1 MNQQTEPKRMQRR
14 GIERRQAILDA
25 AVQIL
30 ATEGYEAAT
39 LKAMGDLAG
48 IPVASMYHY
57 FPDRLQVEVE
67 LMQAWIPQL
76 NARIDNAM
84 ADARLTSLA
93 DGVEA
98 IIAPILACFAEHP
111 ACAEL
116 WFVGRHPALA
126 AIVAEFHDQ
135 SARKLWQWLLE
146 HQALRAGTPALPVQI
161 AFEAGNHLFDLA
173 FRRPPQDRATILTEA
188 RRMVISYLSLYA
200 P

>member
-1 MNQQTEPKRMQRR
+1 MNEHTEPKRMQRR

-25 AVQIL
+25 AIQIL

-39 LKAMGDLAG
+39 LKAMADLAG

-57 FPDRLQVEVE
+57 FPDRLQVEIE

-76 NARIDNAM
+76 TARIDAAM
-84 ADARLTSLA
+84 ADARLTSLS

-98 IIAPILACFAEHP
+98 VIAPSVGFFTENP

-116 WFVGRHPALA
+116 WFVGRHPALFD
-126 AIVAEFHDQ
+126 IVAEFHDQ
-135 SARKLWQWLLE
+135 STRKLWQWLLD
-146 HQALRAGTPALPVQI
+146 HQALRADTPVLPVQI

-173 FRRPPQDRATILTEA
+173 FRQSPQDREAILTEA
-188 RRMVISYLSLYA
+188 RRMVISYLRLYA
-200 P
+200 N